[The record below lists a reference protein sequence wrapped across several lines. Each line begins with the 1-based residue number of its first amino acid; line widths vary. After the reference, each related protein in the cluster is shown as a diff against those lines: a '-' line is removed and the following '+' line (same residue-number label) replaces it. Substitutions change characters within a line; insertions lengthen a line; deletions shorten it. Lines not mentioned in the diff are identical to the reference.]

1 MSATLYHFP
10 LKSIRGL
17 KIPLYTE
24 EEIFITLAALNC
36 FGPNEMKITEKD
48 LLDIEP
54 VQVMQALYEAKYSNL
69 FSFNTKQTIEKILKS
84 IETIAL

>member
-24 EEIFITLAALNC
+24 EEIFITLIALNC
-36 FGPNEMKITEKD
+36 FGQSNLKVTEED

-69 FSFNTKQTIEKILKS
+69 FSFSTKQTIEKILKS

>member
-10 LKSIRGL
+10 TKSIRGL

-36 FGPNEMKITEKD
+36 FGQNEIKVTEKD

-54 VQVMQALYEAKYSNL
+54 VEVMQALYEAKYSNL

-84 IETIAL
+84 IETVAL

>member
-1 MSATLYHFP
+1 MSATVYHFP
-10 LKSIRGL
+10 LKSAKGL

-24 EEIFITLAALNC
+24 EEIFITLMALNC
-36 FGPNEMKITEKD
+36 FGQSNLRVTENV

-54 VQVMQALYEAKYSNL
+54 VQVMQALYEAKYSYL

>member
-1 MSATLYHFP
+1 MSAILYHFP
-10 LKSIRGL
+10 LKSIKGL
-17 KIPLYTE
+17 KIPLYNE

-36 FGPNEMKITEKD
+36 FGKNESKVTEKD
-48 LLDIEP
+48 LLDLEP
-54 VQVMQALYEAKYSNL
+54 VEVMQALYEAKYSNL

>member
-1 MSATLYHFP
+1 MSATVYHFP

-24 EEIFITLAALNC
+24 EEIFITLSALNC
-36 FGPNEMKITEKD
+36 FGKTETKVTEKD
-48 LLDIEP
+48 LQDLDP
-54 VQVMQALYEAKYSNL
+54 VDVMQALYEAKYSTI
-69 FSFNTKQTIEKILKS
+69 FSFNTKQTIDRILKS

>member
-10 LKSIRGL
+10 TKSIRGL

-36 FGPNEMKITEKD
+36 FGNTQSRVTEKD
-48 LLDIEP
+48 LLDLEP
-54 VQVMQALYEAKYSNL
+54 VDVMQALYEAKYSNL
-69 FSFNTKQTIEKILKS
+69 FSFTTRQTIDKILKS